1 MQIVSSRNRA
11 RTQTHRAMPMTD
23 RIRNHHHHKIQ
34 VIFSLNAE
42 NEFKTTGNS
51 NWIQMWLYS
60 QLELTKIK
68 YKMETWKQR
77 RKYWIHWNLR
87 KMLLISIHMSR
98 ERRFINA
105 YRRLFH
111 KFQYRLEHFW
121 GWSDCCIYSKEIE
134 FLLQT
139 PNKSSNWIYSWTSW

>member
-1 MQIVSSRNRA
+1 
-11 RTQTHRAMPMTD
+11 MPMTD
-23 RIRNHHHHKIQ
+23 WIRNHHHHKIQ

-87 KMLLISIHMSR
+87 KILLISIHMSR